1 MHPIATIKR
10 HASNVR
16 FHTYPIPMSPT
27 PDVFALEN
35 LDLLRALVS
44 IPSVSGQE
52 HGAVAYLVS
61 WMQSHGFDARVD
73 RAGNAVGMLDGG
85 PRPDGSPSREIMLLG
100 HIDTVPGDI
109 PIRIEGGKL
118 YGRGSVDAKGP
129 LTAFVLAALAAP
141 PRPGWKLT
149 VIGAVEEEAPSS
161 KGAKYVADRYRPDY
175 CIIGEP
181 NHWRRIALGYKGRLL
196 ANARREKTLAH
207 TASPETGAIDDLI
220 DFWNDVRQRADQ
232 FNQGRTRPWE
242 LLQYG
247 VLDVDSGGDGMHIWA
262 EMRTG
267 FRLPLDISP
276 DEMRFVLSEIAEAHD
291 VHLTFGGGEPAY
303 RAEKNSPLVRAFLR
317 AIRAQNGKPGF
328 VVKTGTSDMNV
339 VGPVWHI
346 PIVAYGAGDSAL
358 DHTPHE
364 HIVIAEWARSV
375 AVLANALDK
384 LMT

>member
-1 MHPIATIKR
+1 
-10 HASNVR
+10 
-16 FHTYPIPMSPT
+16 MSPT

-44 IPSVSGQE
+44 IPSISGQE

-73 RAGNAVGMLDGG
+73 RAGNAVGVLDGG
-85 PRPDGSPSREIMLLG
+85 PGPDGSSPREIMLLG

-129 LTAFVLAALAAP
+129 LTAFVLAALAAGAH
-141 PRPGWKLT
+141 PGWRII
-149 VIGAVEEEAPSS
+149 VIGAVEEEASSS
-161 KGAKYVADRYRPDY
+161 KGAKYVAGRYRPDY
-175 CIIGEP
+175 CVIGEP

-196 ANARREKTLAH
+196 INARRQKTLTH
-207 TASPETGAIDDLI
+207 TASPEAGVVDDLI
-220 DFWNDVRQRADQ
+220 IFWNDVKARVSEINRE
-232 FNQGRTRPWE
+232 RSRPWE
-242 LLQYG
+242 VLQAG
-247 VLDVDSGGDGMHIWA
+247 VEAIDSGGDGMNMWA
-262 EMRTG
+262 EMKAG

-276 DEMRFVLSEIAEAHD
+276 DEMRFILAEFADNHD

-303 RAEKNSPLVRAFLR
+303 RSGKNNALVRAFLR

-328 VVKTGTSDMNV
+328 VVKTGTADMNV
-339 VGPVWHI
+339 VGPVWSV
-346 PIVAYGAGDSAL
+346 PIIAYGPGDSAL
-358 DHTPHE
+358 DHTPKE

-375 AVLANALDK
+375 AVLADALRN

>member
-1 MHPIATIKR
+1 
-10 HASNVR
+10 
-16 FHTYPIPMSPT
+16 MSPT
-27 PDVFALEN
+27 PDVLALEN

-44 IPSVSGQE
+44 IPSISGQE

-73 RAGNAVGMLDGG
+73 RAGNAVGVLDGG
-85 PRPDGSPSREIMLLG
+85 PAPDGSPPREIMLLG

-129 LTAFVLAALAAP
+129 LTAFVLAARAAQV
-141 PRPGWKLT
+141 RPGWRLI

-161 KGAKYVADRYRPDY
+161 KGARYVADRYHPDY

-181 NHWRRIALGYKGRLL
+181 NHWRRIALGYKGRVLVE
-196 ANARREKTLAH
+196 ARREKTLTH
-207 TASPETGAIDDLI
+207 TASPQAGVIDDLI
-220 DFWNDVRQRADQ
+220 DFWNDVKAWVHEI
-232 FNQGRTRPWE
+232 NQERTRPWE
-242 LLQYG
+242 VLQAG
-247 VLDVDSGGDGMHIWA
+247 VEAIDSGGDGMNMWA
-262 EMRTG
+262 EMKAG

-276 DEMRFVLSEIAEAHD
+276 DELRFTLAEIADAHD

-303 RAEKNSPLVRAFLR
+303 RAGKNTPLVRAFLR

-339 VGPVWHI
+339 VGPVWNI
-346 PIVAYGAGDSAL
+346 PIIAYGAGDSAL
-358 DHTPHE
+358 DHTPEE
-364 HIVIAEWARSV
+364 HIEIAEWARSV
-375 AVLANALDK
+375 AVLTYALEN
-384 LMT
+384 LME

>member
-1 MHPIATIKR
+1 MP
-10 HASNVR
+10 
-16 FHTYPIPMSPT
+16 PT

-44 IPSVSGQE
+44 IPSISGQE

-73 RAGNAVGMLDGG
+73 RAGNAVGVLDGG
-85 PRPDGSPSREIMLLG
+85 PGPDGSPPREMMLLG

-109 PIRIEGGKL
+109 PIRIEGGNL

-129 LTAFVLAALAAP
+129 LTAFVLAALAAGV
-141 PRPGWKLT
+141 RPGWRIIVT
-149 VIGAVEEEAPSS
+149 GVVEEEAPSS
-161 KGAKYVADRYRPDY
+161 KGAKFIAERYHPDY
-175 CIIGEP
+175 CVIGEP

-196 ANARREKTLAH
+196 VTARREKTLAH
-207 TASPETGAIDDLI
+207 TASPETSAIDDLI
-220 DFWNDVRQRADQ
+220 DFWNDVRDHVAAI
-232 FNQGRTRPWE
+232 NQERNRPWE
-242 LLQYG
+242 ILQSG
-247 VLDVDSGGDGMHIWA
+247 VEAIDSGGDGMNIWA
-262 EMRTG
+262 EMKAG

-276 DEMRFVLSEIAEAHD
+276 DEMRFILAEVADDHD

-303 RAEKNSPLVRAFLR
+303 RAEKNTPLVRAFLR

-339 VGPVWHI
+339 VGPVWRV
-346 PIVAYGAGDSAL
+346 PIIAYGAGDSAL
-358 DHTPHE
+358 DHTPEE

-375 AVLANALDK
+375 AVLADALNH

>member
-1 MHPIATIKR
+1 MA
-10 HASNVR
+10 
-16 FHTYPIPMSPT
+16 PT
-27 PDVFALEN
+27 PDVTALEN

-44 IPSVSGQE
+44 IPSISGQE

-61 WMQSHGFDARVD
+61 WMQAHGFDARVD
-73 RAGNAVGMLDGG
+73 RAGNAVGILDGG
-85 PRPDGSPSREIMLLG
+85 PAPDGAPSRDLMLLG

-129 LTAFVLAALAAP
+129 LTAFVLAALAAG
-141 PRPGWKLT
+141 PRPGWRLI

-161 KGAKYVADRYRPDY
+161 KGAKYVAERYHPDY

-181 NHWRRIALGYKGRLL
+181 NHWRRIALGYKGRVLV
-196 ANARREKTLAH
+196 NARREKTLSH
-207 TASPETGAIDDLI
+207 TASPEASAIDDLI
-220 DFWNDVRQRADQ
+220 EFWNDVRAHVAAI
-232 FNQGRTRPWE
+232 NQNRSRPWE
-242 LLQYG
+242 ILQSG
-247 VLDVDSGGDGMHIWA
+247 VEAIDSGGDGMNIWA
-262 EMRTG
+262 ELKAG
-267 FRLPLDISP
+267 FRLPLDIAP
-276 DEMRFVLSEIAEAHD
+276 DEMRFILAEIADAHE

-303 RAEKNSPLVRAFLR
+303 RAGKNSPLVRAFLQ

-339 VGPVWHI
+339 VGPVWRV
-346 PIVAYGAGDSAL
+346 PIIAYGAGDSSL
-358 DHTPHE
+358 DHTPEE

-375 AVLANALDK
+375 AVLADALDR

>member
-1 MHPIATIKR
+1 
-10 HASNVR
+10 
-16 FHTYPIPMSPT
+16 MSPT

-44 IPSVSGQE
+44 IPSISGQE

-73 RAGNAVGMLDGG
+73 RAGNAVGVLDGG
-85 PRPDGSPSREIMLLG
+85 PALDGSPPHELMLLG

-129 LTAFVLAALAAP
+129 LTAFVLAALAAGVK
-141 PRPGWKLT
+141 PGWRLI
-149 VIGAVEEEAPSS
+149 VIGAVEEEASSS
-161 KGAKYVADRYRPDY
+161 KGAKYVADRYHPDY
-175 CIIGEP
+175 CVIGEP

-196 ANARREKTLAH
+196 ANARREKTLTH
-207 TASPETGAIDDLI
+207 TASPESGVIDDLI
-220 DFWNDVRQRADQ
+220 VFWNDVKAYVDEI
-232 FNQGRTRPWE
+232 NQARTRPWE
-242 LLQYG
+242 ILQAG
-247 VLDVDSGGDGMHIWA
+247 VEAIESGGDGMNVWA
-262 EMRTG
+262 EMKAG

-276 DEMRFVLSEIAEAHD
+276 DEMRFTLAEMADAHD

-303 RAEKNSPLVRAFLR
+303 RAQKNTPLVRAFLR

-339 VGPVWHI
+339 VGPVWNI
-346 PIVAYGAGDSAL
+346 PIIAYGPGDSAL
-358 DHTPHE
+358 DHTPEE
-364 HIVIAEWARSV
+364 HIEIAEWARSV
-375 AVLANALDK
+375 AVLTDALDN